1 MKLNV
6 RFIMGAFFALT
17 IIVSSCNTFKDEIT
31 PENYSEVAKNINANW
46 QLSAVSRNG
55 VDITDIIA
63 SGNKGKIKNN
73 IIHIK

>member
-31 PENYSEVAKNINANW
+31 PDNYSEVAKNINANW
-46 QLSAVSRNG
+46 
-55 VDITDIIA
+55 
-63 SGNKGKIKNN
+63 SGHYGYDGFYAFPYCAE
-73 IIHIK
+73 

>member
-31 PENYSEVAKNINANW
+31 PDNYSEVAKNINANW
-46 QLSAVSRNG
+46 QLQLFLEMEWTLR
-55 VDITDIIA
+55 I
-63 SGNKGKIKNN
+63 
-73 IIHIK
+73 

>member
-31 PENYSEVAKNINANW
+31 PENYSEVAKNI
-46 QLSAVSRNG
+46 
-55 VDITDIIA
+55 IA
-63 SGNKGKIKNN
+63 SW
-73 IIHIK
+73 HLYF